1 MTDGVVVVDKPRGMT
16 SHDVVDEVRRL
27 FRIRKVGHAGTLD
40 PDATGVLVLGLGRCT
55 RLLDYARFGAKR
67 YFAEASFGVT
77 TTTQDSSGEELY
89 RSACT
94 FTEADL
100 LAALPEF
107 EGAIEQ
113 VPPMVSAVRVGGERL
128 YDKARRGEVVE
139 RAARPVV
146 IHELK
151 LLSFSGES
159 SGRDRSEPHAAFEVC
174 CSAGTYVR
182 TLVHDL
188 GDLLGCG
195 AHLSSL
201 RRTEAA
207 GFEVTEA
214 VPLGDLE
221 TSHLLP
227 PLEALRGM
235 PRIEVSD
242 EDAARV
248 GHGGPLQAA
257 QEPATL
263 STRSSSSSPTLSRR
277 SSSGSHERVAVVHG
291 GVLLGVYRRE
301 SSRWVAERVMQS

>member
-27 FRIRKVGHAGTLD
+27 FRTRKVGHAGTLD
-40 PDATGVLVLGLGRCT
+40 PDATGVLVLGLGRST
-55 RLLDYARFGAKR
+55 RLLDYARLGPKR
-67 YFAEASFGVT
+67 YLAEALFGVT
-77 TTTQDSSGEELY
+77 TTTQDASGEELS
-89 RSACT
+89 RLECS

-100 LAALPEF
+100 RAALPEF
-107 EGAIEQ
+107 VGAIEQ

-146 IHELK
+146 VYELK
-151 LLSFSGES
+151 LLSFSERR

-188 GDLLGCG
+188 GGVIGCG

-207 GFEVTEA
+207 GFDVAEA
-214 VPLGDLE
+214 VPLADLE

-227 PLEALRGM
+227 PLEAVRGM
-235 PRIEVSD
+235 PRLEVSD

-248 GHGGPLQAA
+248 RNGGPLQVAL
-257 QEPATL
+257 EPAT
-263 STRSSSSSPTLSRR
+263 SSMRSSSDPR
-277 SSSGSHERVAVVHG
+277 EDRVAVVRE
-291 GVLLGVYRRE
+291 GVLLGVYRWE
-301 SSRWVAERVMQS
+301 SSRWVAERVMPS

>member
-27 FRIRKVGHAGTLD
+27 FRTRKVGHAGTLD

-55 RLLDYARFGAKR
+55 RLLDYARLGPKR
-67 YFAEASFGVT
+67 YLAEATFGVT
-77 TTTQDSSGEELY
+77 TTTQDSSGDVLS

-94 FTEADL
+94 FTEDDL
-100 LAALPEF
+100 LAALPRLV
-107 EGAIEQ
+107 GAIEQ

-128 YDKARRGEVVE
+128 YAKARRGEVVE

-151 LLSFSGES
+151 LLSFSES
-159 SGRDRSEPHAAFEVC
+159 AGPHAALEVA
-174 CSAGTYVR
+174 CSAGTYIR

-188 GDLLGCG
+188 GGMLGCG

-207 GFEVTEA
+207 GFEVAET
-214 VPLGDLE
+214 VPLADLE

-227 PLEALRGM
+227 PLEALRGLH
-235 PRIEVSD
+235 RLEVSD

-248 GHGGPLQAA
+248 RHGAPLQLA
-257 QEPATL
+257 QEP
-263 STRSSSSSPTLSRR
+263 
-277 SSSGSHERVAVVHG
+277 GEKVAVVYG

-301 SSRWVAERVMQS
+301 STRWVAERVMPS

>member
-1 MTDGVVVVDKPRGMT
+1 MTDGVVVVDKPPGMT

-27 FRIRKVGHAGTLD
+27 FRTRKVGHAGTLD
-40 PDATGVLVLGLGRCT
+40 PDATGVLVLGLGRST
-55 RLLDYARFGAKR
+55 RLLDYARLGPKR
-67 YFAEASFGVT
+67 YLAEALFGVT
-77 TTTQDSSGEELY
+77 TTTQDASGEELS
-89 RSACT
+89 RRECS

-100 LAALPEF
+100 CAALPEF
-107 EGAIEQ
+107 VGAIEQ
-113 VPPMVSAVRVGGERL
+113 VPPMVSAVRMGGERL

-146 IHELK
+146 VYELK
-151 LLSFSGES
+151 LLSFSEQR

-188 GDLLGCG
+188 GGVLGCG

-207 GFEVTEA
+207 GFDVSEA
-214 VPLGDLE
+214 VPLADLE
-221 TSHLLP
+221 TSNLLP
-227 PLEALRGM
+227 PLEAVRGM
-235 PRIEVSD
+235 PRIEVWD

-248 GHGGPLQAA
+248 RNGGPLQGAL
-257 QEPATL
+257 EPATL
-263 STRSSSSSPTLSRR
+263 STRSSR
-277 SSSGSHERVAVVHG
+277 GSLERVAVVHE

-301 SSRWVAERVMQS
+301 SSGWVAERVMPS

>member
-1 MTDGVVVVDKPRGMT
+1 MTDGVVVIDKPRGMT

-27 FRIRKVGHAGTLD
+27 FRTRKVGHAGTLD
-40 PDATGVLVLGLGRCT
+40 PDATGVLVLGMGRST
-55 RLLDYARFGAKR
+55 RLLDYARLGSKR
-67 YFAEASFGVT
+67 YLAEALFGVT
-77 TTTQDSSGEELY
+77 TTTQDASGEELS
-89 RSACT
+89 RRDCS

-100 LAALPEF
+100 RAALPEF
-107 EGAIEQ
+107 VGAIEQ

-128 YDKARRGEVVE
+128 YEKARRGEVVE

-146 IHELK
+146 IYELK
-151 LLSFSGES
+151 LLSFSERR

-188 GDLLGCG
+188 GGVLGCG

-207 GFEVTEA
+207 GFDLAEA
-214 VPLGDLE
+214 VPLADLE

-227 PLEALRGM
+227 PLEAVRGM
-235 PRIEVSD
+235 PRLDVSD

-248 GHGGPLQAA
+248 RNGGPLQVAL
-257 QEPATL
+257 EPATL
-263 STRSSSSSPTLSRR
+263 STPFSSDPR
-277 SSSGSHERVAVVHG
+277 EDRVAVVHEG
-291 GVLLGVYRRE
+291 LLLGVYRRE
-301 SSRWVAERVMQS
+301 SSRWVAERVMPS